1 MIFLEFS
8 IGAVGMA
15 ALVVGI
21 VGLLVGVLLGIAAK
35 AFAVKVDERKGACA
49 SFCRAITAAAV
60 ATRAAM
66 PWQRRLL
73 RVRRQ

>member
-1 MIFLEFS
+1 MIFLEFN

-35 AFAVKVDERKGACA
+35 AFAVRWMSGKAACV
-49 SFCRAITAAAV
+49 SFCRVTTAAD
-60 ATRAAM
+60 AAM
-66 PWQRRLL
+66 
-73 RVRRQ
+73 RVVMP

>member
-35 AFAVKVDERKGACA
+35 AFAVKVDEREGSVRELLPGNNCEIGRA
-49 SFCRAITAAAV
+49 SCRE
-60 ATRAAM
+60 
-66 PWQRRLL
+66 
-73 RVRRQ
+73 RV